1 MSRPKKG
8 TPEGEAATKRMR
20 EACIR
25 RYGSEKAWK
34 EHLSTIGRKGGQN
47 GKGPDYRGGFASCHA
62 LAVKA
67 GRKGGYISS
76 RQLEDKPSLE
86 DRRKWY
92 YGDIAEGILS
102 E

>member
-8 TPEGEAATKRMR
+8 TPEGEAATKKMR

-25 RYGSEKAWK
+25 HYGSEKAWK
-34 EHLSTIGRKGGQN
+34 DHLRTIGRKGGQN
-47 GKGPDYRGGFASCHA
+47 GHTGGFASSRA
-62 LAVKA
+62 LAIKA
-67 GRKGGYISS
+67 GRKGGHISS
-76 RQLEDKPSLE
+76 RQLKDKPSLA

-92 YGDIAEGILS
+92 YGDVAEGVID